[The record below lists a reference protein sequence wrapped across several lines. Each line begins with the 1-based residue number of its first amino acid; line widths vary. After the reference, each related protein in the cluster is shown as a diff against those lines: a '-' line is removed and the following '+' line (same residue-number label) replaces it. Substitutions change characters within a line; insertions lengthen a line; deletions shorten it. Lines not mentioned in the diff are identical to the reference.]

1 MNNMNNYDIINI
13 IKINIKEYCN
23 IHKLKTGTNSKNTL
37 TGNFYIDEI
46 LNVINNKTELS
57 NILMNYF
64 TIDFDYENIRNR
76 LFRFLNTIL
85 DFNNLKKED
94 LKKFIKLFNENYVN
108 EMTNTQLKKC
118 LESCKNIYE
127 LIHRN
132 NKYNTLDTNRIT
144 QIKVDK
150 ISEFETSCSKNW
162 VLNLLNNRDYIVWLN
177 PLIEKFINENI
188 NI

>member
-1 MNNMNNYDIINI
+1 MNNINTYDIIKILKNI
-13 IKINIKEYCN
+13 IKEFSN
-23 IHKLKTGTNSKNTL
+23 IHNIKTGTNSKNTL
-37 TGNFYIDEI
+37 TGIFYTNEI

-64 TIDFDYENIRNR
+64 TIDFNYENIRNR

-108 EMTNTQLKKC
+108 EMNNTQKNKC
-118 LESCKNIYE
+118 LESCKNIYK

-132 NKYNTLDTNRIT
+132 NKYNTLNTNRIT

-188 NI
+188 I